1 MAALPEAN
9 RQDDAE
15 PSPARPFAAPGAS
28 SDHFATEAYYL
39 SPAGRI
45 VAGLRRGPGLI
56 PMLPATVSS
65 RPRRPNRR
73 LRRHLRN
80 RPSYARPP
88 TMSPRS
94 SRAATLSCRCA
105 ILPRPVS
112 ITSVRPMREMPP
124 RQCGWEGRSIRRFSP
139 ASASAEQE
147 ATSATPSSGTAVRA
161 TSATPSLS
169 ACAIEAK

>member
-15 PSPARPFAAPGAS
+15 PSPARPFAAPDAS

-39 SPAGRI
+39 SPAGRM

-80 RPSYARPP
+80 PPSYTRPP

-112 ITSVRPMREMPP
+112 ITSVRPMP
-124 RQCGWEGRSIRRFSP
+124 RQCGWERRSIRRFSP
-139 ASASAEQE
+139 ASASVAQE